1 MQKMLHRS
9 FKAAKCKTALKLA
22 IPRIKLMKNK
32 REAQVKQI
40 KRELAQLL
48 ESDQDQTAR
57 IRVEHVVREEK
68 TVEAYNL
75 LEIYCELI
83 VARMPM
89 IESQKNCPIDLKE
102 AISSVVF
109 ASTRCEEIP
118 ELKDATKHFTAKY
131 GKEFTSAALELRPN
145 CGVARMLT
153 EKLSANAPDGP
164 TKLNILTAIAKEHN
178 INWDPASF
186 GEKESKIYDDKLN
199 GPNTFTE
206 AVKVSAY
213 SPNIQV
219 SPSHNEQ
226 RPPSVQVPNYDKGPP
241 GVQDTKYM
249 EKNDVPTSFSEYSS
263 RSSPN
268 PKNFGYSMSSGTGN
282 QGFMHSYSGNESAYS
297 SPRQHWNMEFKDAT
311 TAAQAAAESAEL
323 ASMAARAAAELS
335 SRGNFSPRYSMSPS
349 HRMRDEEPWK
359 YTGLASQHEHV
370 GRDPVNV
377 SLHGRNSR
385 NYERVDSNEQYARAG
400 NGDKST
406 NSSFKSTASSYNEET
421 SPKNQTADAYS
432 RRDLFEGRQMEHF
445 ADTKRNSGENGDP
458 HNVRVREQSRF
469 SSSRSQSNSFTDDHD
484 VVSDSNWLKSE
495 NYKRNSGASR
505 MPFVNELHDTKNSD
519 FADYQEVRIRKQ
531 SSHSS
536 SSTFSDDNDVGPNLN
551 RHDDSFIRHDK
562 GSLQRSTKKTT
573 DSYDNVSAVFD
584 NYGSDNNED
593 HFNLEEEHEVHEF
606 VSPVQRSPTR
616 PLRTK
621 TVPESH
627 VFSEQRASPIFFE
640 RSMSPSVPSY
650 EDDLPATFDD
660 NGPSSEGDEEKDKSK
675 VVRSTNPSIGSN
687 DSSLEESMGLNFGKL
702 TGGLRNKGY
711 RRPPFPLGSAI
722 SSVEVADDA
731 STRINQSS
739 PRAAVEASEPYGK
752 KGSDEV
758 NRKLS
763 MTASGTHDDSSD
775 DDNEEERPILSFS
788 STRDQYNKRSS
799 LRVSVPYFGSRN
811 SDSDEDLPKTSLKAH
826 SNTGFSRRTK
836 ASPSNSQ
843 RNSNLQSTVSSEPKV
858 VSDYSSRSSN
868 ANESLPKTQPQKT
881 NSGHSVSFQ
890 NPELASQATSRPVSE
905 TKRSSS
911 DITLKSS
918 ASVPKIISS
927 ASAKSLK
934 SQTSTGEGQSKQNA
948 SHVHPK
954 LPDIDILTAHFNYL
968 RQNRQ

>member
-109 ASTRCEEIP
+109 ASARCEEIP

-145 CGVARMLT
+145 CGVARMLA

-186 GEKESKIYDDKLN
+186 GAKESKIYDDKLN

-206 AVKVSAY
+206 AAKVSAY

-219 SPSHNEQ
+219 PPSHNEQ

-249 EKNDVPTSFSEYSS
+249 EKNDVPTSFSEYGS

-359 YTGLASQHEHV
+359 YTGSASQHEHV

-385 NYERVDSNEQYARAG
+385 HYERVDSNEQYARAG
-400 NGDKST
+400 NGNKST

-432 RRDLFEGRQMEHF
+432 RRDSFEGRQMDHF

-495 NYKRNSGASR
+495 NYKRNSGANR
-505 MPFVNELHDTKNSD
+505 MPFVNELHDTKNSG

-536 SSTFSDDNDVGPNLN
+536 SSTFSDDNDVGQNLN
-551 RHDDSFIRHDK
+551 SHDDSFIRHDK

-627 VFSEQRASPIFFE
+627 IFSEQRATPIFFE

-650 EDDLPATFDD
+650 EDHLPATFDD
-660 NGPSSEGDEEKDKSK
+660 NGPSSESDKEKDRSK

-687 DSSLEESMGLNFGKL
+687 DSSLEESTGLNFGKL

-711 RRPPFPLGSAI
+711 KRPPFPLGSAI
-722 SSVEVADDA
+722 SSVEAADDA

-763 MTASGTHDDSSD
+763 TTASGTHDDSSD
-775 DDNEEERPILSFS
+775 NDNEEERPKQSFS
-788 STRDQYNKRSS
+788 STRGQYNKRSS
-799 LRVSVPYFGSRN
+799 LRVSVQYFGSRN

-836 ASPSNSQ
+836 TSPSNSQ
-843 RNSNLQSTVSSEPKV
+843 LSSNLQSIVSSEPKV
-858 VSDYSSRSSN
+858 VSDYSRSSN
-868 ANESLPKTQPQKT
+868 ANESLPMTQPQKT
-881 NSGHSVSFQ
+881 NSGHSGSFQ

-934 SQTSTGEGQSKQNA
+934 SQTSIGEGQSKQNA

-954 LPDIDILTAHFNYL
+954 LPDIDILTAHFNSL

>member
-1 MQKMLHRS
+1 
-9 FKAAKCKTALKLA
+9 
-22 IPRIKLMKNK
+22 
-32 REAQVKQI
+32 
-40 KRELAQLL
+40 
-48 ESDQDQTAR
+48 
-57 IRVEHVVREEK
+57 
-68 TVEAYNL
+68 
-75 LEIYCELI
+75 
-83 VARMPM
+83 MPM
-89 IESQKNCPIDLKE
+89 IESQKCVKLLCFFKNCPIDLKE

-109 ASTRCEEIP
+109 ASARCEEIP

-186 GEKESKIYDDKLN
+186 GAKESKIYDDKLRSSDLLNKLCSFHMNLLLQN

-206 AVKVSAY
+206 AAKVSAY

-241 GVQDTKYM
+241 GAQDTNYM

-359 YTGLASQHEHV
+359 YTRLASQHEHV

-385 NYERVDSNEQYARAG
+385 NYERDDSNEQYARAG

-421 SPKNQTADAYS
+421 SPKNQIADVYS
-432 RRDLFEGRQMEHF
+432 RRDSFEGRQMEHF

-469 SSSRSQSNSFTDDHD
+469 SSCRSQSDSFADDHD

-505 MPFVNELHDTKNSD
+505 MPFVNEQHDTKNSD

-536 SSTFSDDNDVGPNLN
+536 SSTFSNDNDVGPNLN

-593 HFNLEEEHEVHEF
+593 HFNLEEENEVHEF

-627 VFSEQRASPIFFE
+627 VFSEQRATPIFFE

-687 DSSLEESMGLNFGKL
+687 DSSLEESTGLNFGKL

-711 RRPPFPLGSAI
+711 RRPPFPLGGAI

-775 DDNEEERPILSFS
+775 DDNEEERPILSFI
-788 STRDQYNKRSS
+788 
-799 LRVSVPYFGSRN
+799 
-811 SDSDEDLPKTSLKAH
+811 
-826 SNTGFSRRTK
+826 
-836 ASPSNSQ
+836 
-843 RNSNLQSTVSSEPKV
+843 
-858 VSDYSSRSSN
+858 SDYSSRSSN
-868 ANESLPKTQPQKT
+868 ANESLPKTQPQET
-881 NSGHSVSFQ
+881 NLGHSGSFQ

-954 LPDIDILTAHFNYL
+954 LPDIDILTAHFNSL

>member
-1 MQKMLHRS
+1 M
-9 FKAAKCKTALKLA
+9 
-22 IPRIKLMKNK
+22 
-32 REAQVKQI
+32 
-40 KRELAQLL
+40 
-48 ESDQDQTAR
+48 
-57 IRVEHVVREEK
+57 
-68 TVEAYNL
+68 NL
-75 LEIYCELI
+75 LL
-83 VARMPM
+83 
-89 IESQKNCPIDLKE
+89 Q
-102 AISSVVF
+102 
-109 ASTRCEEIP
+109 
-118 ELKDATKHFTAKY
+118 
-131 GKEFTSAALELRPN
+131 
-145 CGVARMLT
+145 
-153 EKLSANAPDGP
+153 
-164 TKLNILTAIAKEHN
+164 
-178 INWDPASF
+178 
-186 GEKESKIYDDKLN
+186 N

-206 AVKVSAY
+206 AAKVSAY
-213 SPNIQV
+213 PPNIQV
-219 SPSHNEQ
+219 PPSHNEQ

-241 GVQDTKYM
+241 SVQDTKYM
-249 EKNDVPTSFSEYSS
+249 EKNDVPTSFSEYCSG
-263 RSSPN
+263 SSPN
-268 PKNFGYSMSSGTGN
+268 PKNFGYSMSSGTGK
-282 QGFMHSYSGNESAYS
+282 GFRHSYSGNESAYS
-297 SPRQHWNMEFKDAT
+297 SPRQHWNMEFNDAT

-335 SRGNFSPRYSMSPS
+335 SRGNFSPQYSMSPS
-349 HRMRDEEPWK
+349 HRMRDEEQRK
-359 YTGLASQHEHV
+359 YTGSASQHKHV
-370 GRDPVNV
+370 GWDPVNV

-385 NYERVDSNEQYARAG
+385 NYERVDNNEQYARAG

-432 RRDLFEGRQMEHF
+432 RRDSFENRQMEHF
-445 ADTKRNSGENGDP
+445 ADTKRNMGENGDP

-469 SSSRSQSNSFTDDHD
+469 SSSCSQLTSSTDDHD

-505 MPFVNELHDTKNSD
+505 MPFVNELHDTKDSG

-536 SSTFSDDNDVGPNLN
+536 SSTYTDDNDVGPNLN
-551 RHDDSFIRHDK
+551 CYNDSFIHNDK
-562 GSLQRSTKKTT
+562 GSLQRSTKETS

-584 NYGSDNNED
+584 NYGSDDNED
-593 HFNLEEEHEVHEF
+593 HFDLEEEHKVHEF
-606 VSPVQRSPTR
+606 VSPVQRSPTH

-627 VFSEQRASPIFFE
+627 IFSEQWATPVFFE

-660 NGPSSEGDEEKDKSK
+660 NGPSSGSDKEKDKSK

-687 DSSLEESMGLNFGKL
+687 DSSLEESTGLNFGKL
-702 TGGLRNKGY
+702 TGGLRNKGS
-711 RRPPFPLGSAI
+711 RCPPFALGSAL
-722 SSVEVADDA
+722 SSEEAANDV
-731 STRINQSS
+731 STRINQLS
-739 PRAAVEASEPYGK
+739 PHAAVEASEPHGK

-763 MTASGTHDDSSD
+763 TTASGTHVDSSD
-775 DDNEEERPILSFS
+775 DDNEEERPIQSFS

-799 LRVSVPYFGSRN
+799 LRVSAPYFGSRN

-836 ASPSNSQ
+836 APPSNS
-843 RNSNLQSTVSSEPKV
+843 RRSSNLPSTVSSEQKI
-858 VSDYSSRSSN
+858 VSDYSSRSSI

-881 NSGHSVSFQ
+881 NSGHSRSFQ
-890 NPELASQATSRPVSE
+890 NPKLASQATSRPVSE

-918 ASVPKIISS
+918 ASVPKTISS

-934 SQTSTGEGQSKQNA
+934 SQTSIGGGQSKQNA

-954 LPDIDILTAHFNYL
+954 LPDIDILTAHFKSL